1 MHSAPY
7 ANMQLSHEYVFAN
20 RSMVVLVWL
29 YVCGPIK
36 YEISLVACTMY
47 FVCQAN
53 GILKYSF
60 YFLCVGLGLCTKNKE
75 GST

>member
-1 MHSAPY
+1 MQTCNY
-7 ANMQLSHEYVFAN
+7 RMNMFLPTEA
-20 RSMVVLVWL
+20 WL
-29 YVCGPIK
+29 YLFGCMFCGPIK

-60 YFLCVGLGLCTKNKE
+60 CFLCVGLGLCTKNKE